1 MNNSKK
7 LSYLIL
13 GGLGLVGVVWLA
25 VIIAPGIR
33 RGIPGLIKAFSR
45 AADNPFDFKFVAAT
59 IPTIA
64 VMALIWLIAVY
75 IMYIN
80 NKDFRRGEEHGS
92 AKWGGIAAAK
102 SKFMDRRTTH
112 KNENII
118 FSRNLALA
126 TGRGKSFMHRRNHH
140 VLVNGGSGLG
150 KTRYIVEP
158 NLLQANDSYMFLDP
172 AGEILRDCGGFLEH
186 KGYDI
191 KVFNLFELERSTR
204 YNSFVYIQ
212 TDDDVIRMVNMFFKA
227 TDKKGES
234 SADPFWDNAG
244 KMLMGALC
252 FYLHYFAPEEDRNLP
267 TVQYLVTQMVSLGDG
282 KEPTVIDQLFQ
293 NLERRFP
300 NHIASKAYNGYV
312 AGAKETVS
320 SIQITLQARLFKFIQ
335 PEIAD
340 LCYTTED
347 ELGLYK
353 IPEKKTA
360 LFLIVPTQ
368 DDSKNFFVSLL
379 YQQLFDILIG
389 YGMRNKRLKVPI
401 NFIMD
406 EFANTKVPDGFD
418 QLLATVRK
426 FGIRIMIILQNL
438 SQLNVDF
445 KDTKDSIIA
454 NCDTMIYLGGNDAA
468 TQKSISERIGKQTI
482 KVESVSQS
490 KGRNGSYSKSIQ
502 LTARDLMTPDEVGAL
517 PDDEMLIMIRG
528 CHPLRD
534 KKYDLKSHPNY
545 KYTAFE
551 DAEGTPYIV
560 PTRTEIEMAKA
571 SEYMDGVK
579 IRDDLSANE
588 IKLLPQLP
596 VDAVDGEMIFE
607 IHGPDEEM

>member
-1 MNNSKK
+1 MKKSEKMN
-7 LSYLIL
+7 Y
-13 GGLGLVGVVWLA
+13 LVGGGAGLIM
-25 VIIAPGIR
+25 VIWFAIKIAPGIS
-33 RGIPGLIKAFSR
+33 RGIGGIIKVLSTMTKE
-45 AADNPFDFKFVAAT
+45 PFKFKFVPETPMTVLVAS
-59 IPTIA
+59 
-64 VMALIWLIAVY
+64 LIFITAVY
-75 IMYIN
+75 LHYLD
-80 NKDFRRGEEHGS
+80 NKDYRRGEEHGS
-92 AKWGGIAAAK
+92 AKWGSILAMRR
-102 SKFMDRRTTH
+102 KFTDSRPGH
-112 KNENII
+112 ENENII
-118 FSRNLALA
+118 FSEHLSLA
-126 TGRGKSFMHRRNHH
+126 TDKQKSFAHRRNHH
-140 VLVNGGSGLG
+140 VLAVGGSGLG

-158 NLLQANDSYMFLDP
+158 NLLQANESYMFLDP
-172 AGEILRDCGGFLEH
+172 AGEILRDCGGFLEY

-282 KEPTVIDQLFQ
+282 KEPTVIDLLFQ

-347 ELGLYK
+347 ELGLYE

-406 EFANTKVPDGFD
+406 EFANTKVPDSFD
-418 QLLATVRK
+418 QILATVRK

-490 KGRNGSYSKSIQ
+490 KGRNGNYSKSIQ
-502 LTARDLMTPDEVGAL
+502 LMARDLMTPDEVGAL

-551 DAEGTPYIV
+551 DAEGQPYIQ
-560 PTRTEIEMAKA
+560 PTRQETAMKKA
-571 SEYMDGVK
+571 GEYMNGVR
-579 IRDDLSANE
+579 IRTDLSLEQIQALPPLPLEDLGEYVE
-588 IKLLPQLP
+588 I
-596 VDAVDGEMIFE
+596 GFF
-607 IHGPDEEM
+607 GGDEN